1 MSFCFYIFHH
11 GLSCEL
17 HCAMCGRRV
26 ERGKPEHCIAVLSQ
40 GGREEAKEEGK
51 DREIKREGHEE

>member
-1 MSFCFYIFHH
+1 M
-11 GLSCEL
+11 
-17 HCAMCGRRV
+17 RV
-26 ERGKPEHCIAVLSQ
+26 TLCNVWPQSGAWKTRTLHCIAVLSQ

>member
-1 MSFCFYIFHH
+1 
-11 GLSCEL
+11 
-17 HCAMCGRRV
+17 MCGRRV